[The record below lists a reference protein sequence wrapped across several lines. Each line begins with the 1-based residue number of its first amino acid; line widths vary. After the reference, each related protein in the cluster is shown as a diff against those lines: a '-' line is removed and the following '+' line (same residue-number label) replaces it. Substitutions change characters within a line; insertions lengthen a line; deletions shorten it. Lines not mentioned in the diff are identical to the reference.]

1 MDKKILLSIKSLCFS
16 GKIIPFPAIARITV
30 KLYYTNMATNK
41 KKKQPHLGM
50 MFWIAAILLVLVFF
64 LTQKDVIIPLFGKFR
79 TELSENSE
87 KERQEKEV
95 QKQKELEEL
104 LKTPELPAGEDGSL
118 EKEIQPEKKDTL
130 TIIEPVKEIKP
141 ENSQPEKTTEKKDE
155 PAKQE
160 KDSSGTEKTETVKEP
175 EKTTEKKD
183 EPAKQEKN
191 EDTKP
196 QVQAQETRDAVLY
209 FISVDNSGTLVR
221 EKIIRQVK
229 KTDSP
234 LTIAINSL
242 LTGPT
247 SVENQKGI
255 ISLIPS
261 GTKLLSATV
270 KNGTAVLNFNESFQ
284 FNTKGI
290 EGCRGQLMQ
299 IVYTAT
305 EFSTVDNVQFLIEGQ
320 RKEFLGTEG
329 IRIGYPLSRSSFN

>member
-1 MDKKILLSIKSLCFS
+1 
-16 GKIIPFPAIARITV
+16 
-30 KLYYTNMATNK
+30 MATNK

-141 ENSQPEKTTEKKDE
+141 ENSQPEKTAEKKDE

-160 KDSSGTEKTETVKEP
+160 KT
-175 EKTTEKKD
+175 
-183 EPAKQEKN
+183 

>member
-1 MDKKILLSIKSLCFS
+1 
-16 GKIIPFPAIARITV
+16 
-30 KLYYTNMATNK
+30 MATNK

-141 ENSQPEKTTEKKDE
+141 ENSL
-155 PAKQE
+155 
-160 KDSSGTEKTETVKEP
+160 P

>member
-1 MDKKILLSIKSLCFS
+1 
-16 GKIIPFPAIARITV
+16 
-30 KLYYTNMATNK
+30 MATNK

-141 ENSQPEKTTEKKDE
+141 ENSQPEKT
-155 PAKQE
+155 A
-160 KDSSGTEKTETVKEP
+160 
-175 EKTTEKKD
+175 EKKD

>member
-1 MDKKILLSIKSLCFS
+1 
-16 GKIIPFPAIARITV
+16 
-30 KLYYTNMATNK
+30 MANN

-79 TELSENSE
+79 TEISENSE
-87 KERQEKEV
+87 KNRDEKKAKQEK
-95 QKQKELEEL
+95 KLEEIL
-104 LKTPELPAGEDGSL
+104 APVETPDGEDGSL
-118 EKEIQPEKKDTL
+118 EKEIQPEKQDSI

-141 ENSQPEKTTEKKDE
+141 DNPQQDKNDKKTEKETSSETEKKETIKEPDKTTETK
-155 PAKQE
+155 
-160 KDSSGTEKTETVKEP
+160 KEP
-175 EKTTEKKD
+175 EKAEKQENTEK
-183 EPAKQEKN
+183 N
-191 EDTKP
+191 TT
-196 QVQAQETRDAVLY
+196 VNETRDAVLY

-234 LTIAINSL
+234 LTMAINSL

-247 SVENQKGI
+247 TGENQKGI
-255 ISLIPS
+255 ISLIPA

-329 IRIGYPLSRSSFN
+329 IRIGYPLTRASFN

>member
-1 MDKKILLSIKSLCFS
+1 MDKKILLNVKILCFS

-30 KLYYTNMATNK
+30 KPYYINMATNK

-141 ENSQPEKTTEKKDE
+141 ENSQ
-155 PAKQE
+155 
-160 KDSSGTEKTETVKEP
+160 P

>member
-1 MDKKILLSIKSLCFS
+1 MKDKILLYIKNLHLF
-16 GKIIPFPAIARITV
+16 GKIIPFPAIERITV
-30 KLYYTNMATNK
+30 KLYYITMATNK

-87 KERQEKEV
+87 KERQEKEAK
-95 QKQKELEEL
+95 KQKEVEEL
-104 LKTPELPAGEDGSL
+104 IKPTELPAGEDGSL
-118 EKEIQPEKKDTL
+118 EKEIQQEKKDTL

-141 ENSQPEKTTEKKDE
+141 ENSRPEKTGENTEEETSSKTEKE
-155 PAKQE
+155 
-160 KDSSGTEKTETVKEP
+160 ETLKEP

-183 EPAKQEKN
+183 EPAKQEKTG
-191 EDTKP
+191 DTKT
-196 QVQAQETRDAVLY
+196 QVQTQETRDAALY

-234 LTIAINSL
+234 LTMAINSL
-242 LTGPT
+242 LAGPT
-247 SVENQKGI
+247 SGENQKGI

-329 IRIGYPLSRSSFN
+329 IRIGYPLSRTSFN

>member
-1 MDKKILLSIKSLCFS
+1 
-16 GKIIPFPAIARITV
+16 
-30 KLYYTNMATNK
+30 MATNK

-141 ENSQPEKTTEKKDE
+141 ENSQPEKN
-155 PAKQE
+155 
-160 KDSSGTEKTETVKEP
+160 
-175 EKTTEKKD
+175 TEKKD

>member
-1 MDKKILLSIKSLCFS
+1 MNK
-16 GKIIPFPAIARITV
+16 GKIVQIIGPVVDVEFPD
-30 KLYYTNMATNK
+30 KLPHIYNALKVEFSVEGK
-41 KKKQPHLGM
+41 KNTLTLEVQQHLGGKWVRTVAM
-50 MFWIAAILLVLVFF
+50 SGVEGLKRGYEVIDTGESISMPVGDCVLGRIFNVTGDLV
-64 LTQKDVIIPLFGKFR
+64 DEG
-79 TELSENSE
+79 
-87 KERQEKEV
+87 
-95 QKQKELEEL
+95 
-104 LKTPELPAGEDGSL
+104 
-118 EKEIQPEKKDTL
+118 
-130 TIIEPVKEIKP
+130 KEIKP
-141 ENSQPEKTTEKKDE
+141 ENSQ
-155 PAKQE
+155 
-160 KDSSGTEKTETVKEP
+160 P

>member
-1 MDKKILLSIKSLCFS
+1 
-16 GKIIPFPAIARITV
+16 
-30 KLYYTNMATNK
+30 MATNK

-95 QKQKELEEL
+95 QKQKKLEEL

-141 ENSQPEKTTEKKDE
+141 ENSQPEKT
-155 PAKQE
+155 A
-160 KDSSGTEKTETVKEP
+160 
-175 EKTTEKKD
+175 EKKD

>member
-1 MDKKILLSIKSLCFS
+1 
-16 GKIIPFPAIARITV
+16 
-30 KLYYTNMATNK
+30 MATNK

-141 ENSQPEKTTEKKDE
+141 ENSQ
-155 PAKQE
+155 
-160 KDSSGTEKTETVKEP
+160 P

>member
-1 MDKKILLSIKSLCFS
+1 
-16 GKIIPFPAIARITV
+16 
-30 KLYYTNMATNK
+30 MATNK

-79 TELSENSE
+79 TEMSENSE
-87 KERQEKEV
+87 KERQEKEAK
-95 QKQKELEEL
+95 KQKEVEEL
-104 LKTPELPAGEDGSL
+104 LKAPELPAGEDGSL
-118 EKEIQPEKKDTL
+118 EKEIQTEKKETL

-141 ENSQPEKTTEKKDE
+141 ENSMPEKTVENTEEKTPSGSEETTTVKEPEKTAEKKDE

-160 KDSSGTEKTETVKEP
+160 KKEDSPT
-175 EKTTEKKD
+175 
-183 EPAKQEKN
+183 QI
-191 EDTKP
+191 
-196 QVQAQETRDAVLY
+196 QETRDAVLY

-234 LTIAINSL
+234 LTVAINSL